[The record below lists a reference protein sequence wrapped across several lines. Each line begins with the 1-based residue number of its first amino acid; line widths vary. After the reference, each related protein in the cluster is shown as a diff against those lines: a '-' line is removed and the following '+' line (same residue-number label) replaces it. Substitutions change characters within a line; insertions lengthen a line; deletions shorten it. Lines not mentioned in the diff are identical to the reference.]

1 MMFFLDNKEI
11 TPAVK
16 KEIDDIFRNL
26 KGADFAAVTMQIEG
40 RAYVFSAS
48 FLLNLKRPRHCYAV
62 QKKIDEQQN
71 KENPNG

>member
-1 MMFFLDNKEI
+1 MMFFLDNKQI

-26 KGADFAAVTMQIEG
+26 RNADLAAVTVQIEG
-40 RAYVFSAS
+40 SVYVFPAS